1 MLTTTSSS
9 SSVPQN
15 NAVSFSSTR
24 RFYDDA
30 NFPKGFRRCGDFT
43 QKEAELLE
51 AHGVAMKSL
60 ADGSLLPRTIDEQR
74 FVDVVKGLQAASSPM
89 EKLWIKYTTL
99 AQGRPFYA
107 VVGTNLVRPSEAD
120 VYLDLLDTDSDVA
133 DEDEEPQ
140 AEEKA

>member
-9 SSVPQN
+9 SSVPQD
-15 NAVSFSSTR
+15 NAVSFTATR

-51 AHGVAMKSL
+51 AHGVAMQAL
-60 ADGSLLPRTIDEQR
+60 AAGSLLPRTSDEQR
-74 FVDVVKGLQAASSPM
+74 FVEVIKGLQAATSPL

-99 AQGRPFYA
+99 ALGRPFYA

-120 VYLDLLDTDSDVA
+120 AYLDVLDSDIA
-133 DEDEEPQ
+133 DEDEEPK